1 MGRCV
6 EPNSTADEGLE
17 LDEGEPNTN
26 NPPPPPPP
34 PPSPPPDST
43 ENDKE
48 QADGDEVELR
58 DEVERQRE
66 RVEPLLPQYEQLRAL
81 DGYYYREFRDLG
93 TRMAP
98 VTQFEVQESARAFL
112 MKTSAV
118 EMDRSCT
125 CAW

>member
-1 MGRCV
+1 MRV
-6 EPNSTADEGLE
+6 NQTPTTHRHRHRHRYLHHPVSA
-17 LDEGEPNTN
+17 
-26 NPPPPPPP
+26 
-34 PPSPPPDST
+34 

-48 QADGDEVELR
+48 QTDGDEVELR
-58 DEVERQRE
+58 DEVEPQRE
-66 RVEPLLPQYEQLRAL
+66 LLLSRLEQVCAL
-81 DGYYYREFRDLG
+81 DGYYYHEFRDLG

-98 VTQFEVQESARAFL
+98 VTQFEAQESARAFL